1 MTGWQP
7 ADNHNFPMYQ
17 QNNEIMEL
25 SRIISQLA
33 MANHQLASVYNATL
47 ARMEASYLELSKDRQ
62 DRKNSTNSS
71 EIRDDFQKRL
81 SDTEEIIEREEA
93 QRVEQR
99 VIRLEKL
106 LAENSVEQSKQS
118 DSRQDN
124 KLQSRIERLENLL
137 KTRDIKDQSRS
148 VELHCES
155 SEQQTNNIVFDV
167 VNKTSGDNQRKN
179 AREEMADVYRYCNAY
194 SDDFEIIVPTIN
206 KNSDSANIDKM
217 RRRRARLKDDE
228 QNSTMRN
235 LTSEEIL
242 RNLTSEEIL
251 RLLEE
256 VERLK
261 IDRMEYQS
269 TNERLLCNL
278 ADQKTVI
285 EKLNV
290 DYEV

>member
-1 MTGWQP
+1 MTDWQP
-7 ADNHNFPMYQ
+7 ADNHNFSMYQ

-33 MANHQLASVYNATL
+33 MANHQLASVHNATL
-47 ARMEASYLELSKDRQ
+47 ARMEALYLELSKDRQ
-62 DRKNSTNSS
+62 DRKVSTNSS
-71 EIRDDFQKRL
+71 EIRDDSLRIRL

-93 QRVEQR
+93 QRLEQR
-99 VIRLEKL
+99 VVRLEKL
-106 LAENSVEQSKQS
+106 LAENSVEQCKQR

-124 KLQSRIERLENLL
+124 KLHSRIERLESLL

-148 VELHCES
+148 VESHCES
-155 SEQQTNNIVFDV
+155 SEQQTNNIIFDV
-167 VNKTSGDNQRKN
+167 VNKVPGDNQRKN
-179 AREEMADVYRYCNAY
+179 TREEMVDVYRYCNAY

-228 QNSTMRN
+228 QNSTTRN

-242 RNLTSEEIL
+242 KLS
-251 RLLEE
+251 EE